1 MVRCICRYEDIQ
13 VGDTVYFTTPHSKEV
28 KGKAVMF
35 GPAGWVV
42 NMGGRF
48 GMPGIVGPTNFIR
61 FRKGKNRREDSL
73 GKWLTGSQ
81 SVL

>member
-1 MVRCICRYEDIQ
+1 
-13 VGDTVYFTTPHSKEV
+13 
-28 KGKAVMF
+28 MF

-48 GMPGIVGPTNFIR
+48 GMPGVVGPDNFIK